1 MHSAK
6 NFLFIF
12 SLSLFLAFSVQGST
26 ETENLAVQAVS
37 NNSEEAKIAVGK
49 LREMKQAGLDAL
61 FAKYDAEINRYKQTG
76 EKSAE
81 WSRIASAIDE
91 VAMQKDAYASHL
103 FWLTDLEEAKRLSKE
118 TGKPILSL
126 RLLGNLNEEF
136 SCANSRFFR
145 AVLYPNKDISKLL
158 QAKYIL
164 HWQSVR
170 PAPRITVDFG
180 DGRKIERTVT
190 GNSIHYVLNENGT
203 VVNALPGL
211 NSPRDFFTFLLNSES
226 WLIRAK
232 TFENSVKSGLMFI
245 NDGDKI
251 KDKQN
256 AYLKN
261 MREREFGSLRQQVNR
276 SAFPLKIKFDK
287 KALAK
292 REFEEMPTAISV
304 APIAATKMAVEI
316 NFLPDILP
324 DITKYGAQQI
334 DFETWKKI
342 AQTKAENSK
351 LDANSLAFIKNQLGK
366 NNPDE
371 KQFAALTL
379 KLENLIALDTV
390 RNDFLLRPTLLVW
403 LNKDLDKNFESLNKK
418 VYDELFL
425 TPNEDKWLGLYA
437 PDIYTGLDGNG
448 IIY

>member
-6 NFLFIF
+6 NFLYIF
-12 SLSLFLAFSVQGST
+12 SLSLLFAFSIQA
-26 ETENLAVQAVS
+26 ETSPGHLAVQAVS
-37 NNSEEAKIAVGK
+37 TDAKEAKIAVAK
-49 LREMKQAGLDAL
+49 LREMKQAGLNAL
-61 FAKYDAEINRYKQTG
+61 FEQYGVEINEFKKTG
-76 EKSAE
+76 VKSAE
-81 WSRIASAIDE
+81 WSRISAAIDE
-91 VAMQKDAYASHL
+91 VAMQKDAYASQL

-145 AVLYPNKDISKLL
+145 AVLYPNKNVSDILRG
-158 QAKYIL
+158 QYIL

-190 GNSIHYVLNENGT
+190 GNSIHYVLDENGT

-211 NSPRDFFTFLLNSES
+211 YSPRDFYTFLLNSET
-226 WLIRAK
+226 WLNDAKAFETGKIVGTNGEQVSEKRRA
-232 TFENSVKSGLMFI
+232 F
-245 NDGDKI
+245 
-251 KDKQN
+251 
-256 AYLKN
+256 LKN
-261 MREREFGSLRQQVNR
+261 MRSREFDNLRRQVNQKT
-276 SAFPLKIKFDK
+276 FPLKLNFDQ
-287 KALAK
+287 KAEAK
-292 REFEEMPTAISV
+292 RAFEEMPTAIEV
-304 APIAATKMAVEI
+304 APIAVTKMVSEI
-316 NFLPDILP
+316 GFLPDILP

-342 AQTKAENSK
+342 AQPKAESSK
-351 LDANSLAFIKNQLGK
+351 LDENSLAFIKNQLGK
-366 NNPDE
+366 NSSDK
-371 KQFAALTL
+371 KQFSALTA

-403 LNKDLDKNFESLNKK
+403 LNKDLDKNADALNKK

-448 IIY
+448 ITN

>member
-1 MHSAK
+1 MRRAK
-6 NFLFIF
+6 NFLYIF
-12 SLSLFLAFSVQGST
+12 SLSLFLAFSVNAST

-37 NNSEEAKIAVGK
+37 TDANESKIAVGK

-61 FAKYDAEINRYKQTG
+61 FQKYALEINEYKTNG
-76 EKSAE
+76 KKGAE

-91 VAMQKDAYASHL
+91 VAMQKDAYASQL
-103 FWLTDLEEAKRLSKE
+103 FWLTDLEQAKKLSKE

-145 AVLYPNKDISKLL
+145 AVLYPNKEVSEYLR
-158 QAKYIL
+158 ANYIL

-190 GNSIHYVLNENGT
+190 GNSIHYVLDENGE

-211 NSPRDFFTFLLNSES
+211 NSPKDFYSFVLGSLM
-226 WLIRAK
+226 WLTEAK
-232 TFENSVKSGLMFI
+232 DFEAGKFPVPNGEKVTEKRRT
-245 NDGDKI
+245 
-251 KDKQN
+251 
-256 AYLKN
+256 YLKN
-261 MREREFGSLRQQVNR
+261 MRSRLFAGLRESVNEK
-276 SAFPLKIKFDK
+276 AFPLKINFDK

-292 REFEEMPTAISV
+292 REFEEMPTAIEV
-304 APIAATKMAVEI
+304 APVAVTKMFIE
-316 NFLPDILP
+316 NKFLPDILP
-324 DITKYGAQQI
+324 DITRYGAQQI
-334 DFETWKKI
+334 DFETWQRIASSKI
-342 AQTKAENSK
+342 ENSK
-351 LDANSLAFIKNQLGK
+351 LDANSRAFIKNQLGK
-366 NNPDE
+366 TASDE
-371 KQFAALTL
+371 KQFNALIT
-379 KLENLIALDTV
+379 KLESLIAVDTV

-403 LNKDLDKNFESLNKK
+403 LNKDMDKNVAALNKK

-437 PDIYTGLDGNG
+437 PDVYTGLDGNG
-448 IIY
+448 LIY

>member
-1 MHSAK
+1 MRAVK

-26 ETENLAVQAVS
+26 ESENLAVQAVS
-37 NNSEEAKIAVGK
+37 ADSKEAKIAVGK

-61 FAKYDAEINRYKQTG
+61 FAKYGAEIGRYKQTG
-76 EKSAE
+76 EKSAD
-81 WSRIASAIDE
+81 WPRIASAIDD
-91 VAMQKDAYASHL
+91 VAMQKDAYASQL

-145 AVLYPNKDISKLL
+145 AVLYPNKDVSEYLRGN
-158 QAKYIL
+158 YIL

-170 PAPRITVDFG
+170 PAPRVTVDFG

-190 GNSIHYVLNENGT
+190 GNSIHYVLDENGA

-211 NSPRDFFTFLLNSES
+211 YNPKDFFMFLLNSDLWLKQAKDFES
-226 WLIRAK
+226 GKIPAITDREIA
-232 TFENSVKSGLMFI
+232 
-245 NDGDKI
+245 DKRR
-251 KDKQN
+251 
-256 AYLKN
+256 AYLAN
-261 MREREFGSLRQQVNR
+261 MRSREFDGLRTQVNKK
-276 SAFPLKIKFDK
+276 SFPLKIKFDK
-287 KALAK
+287 KASAK
-292 REFEEMPTAISV
+292 RAFEEMPTAIEV
-304 APIAATKMAVEI
+304 APIAMTKMAVEVNI
-316 NFLPDILP
+316 LPDILP
-324 DITKYGAQQI
+324 DVTKYGAQQI

-342 AQTKAENSK
+342 AQTKAENSR
-351 LDANSLAFIKNQLGK
+351 LDENSRAFIKNQLGK

-371 KQFAALTL
+371 KQFAALTS
-379 KLENLIALDTV
+379 KLQELIALDTV

-403 LNKDLDKNFESLNKK
+403 LNKDLDKNVDALNKK

-448 IIY
+448 IVY

>member
-12 SLSLFLAFSVQGST
+12 SLSLLFAFSIQA
-26 ETENLAVQAVS
+26 ETTAENLAVQAVS
-37 NNSEEAKIAVGK
+37 TDAKEAKIAVEK
-49 LREMKQAGLDAL
+49 LRGMKQAGLDAL
-61 FAKYDAEINRYKQTG
+61 FAKYNIPIDDFLKTG
-76 EKSAE
+76 VKNAE

-91 VAMQKDAYASHL
+91 VAMQKDAYASRL
-103 FWLTDLEEAKRLSKE
+103 YWLTDLEEAKRLSKE

-145 AVLYPNKDISKLL
+145 SVLYSNEKVSGYMRG
-158 QAKYIL
+158 KYIL

-190 GNSIHYVLNENGT
+190 GNSIHYVLDENGL
-203 VVNALPGL
+203 VINALPGL
-211 NSPRDFFTFLLNSES
+211 YSPAEFYEFLSDSDSWFEYAKDFEAGRLPGADNEQK
-226 WLIRAK
+226 IA
-232 TFENSVKSGLMFI
+232 
-245 NDGDKI
+245 DKRR
-251 KDKQN
+251 

-261 MREREFGSLRQQVNR
+261 MRERKFDALRRQVNEKA
-276 SAFPLKIKFDK
+276 SVLKLKFDK
-287 KALAK
+287 KSLAK
-292 REFEEMPTAISV
+292 REFEEMPDAISV
-304 APIAATKMAVEI
+304 APIAMTKMAVEVSL
-316 NFLPDILP
+316 LPDILP

-342 AQTKAENSK
+342 AQTKAGNGKIAENSRM
-351 LDANSLAFIKNQLGK
+351 FIKNQLGK
-366 NNPDE
+366 TNADE
-371 KQFAALTL
+371 KQFNALVS

-403 LNKDLDKNFESLNKK
+403 LNKDLDKNVNALNKK

-437 PDIYTGLDGNG
+437 PDMYTGLDGNG
-448 IIY
+448 IID

>member
-1 MHSAK
+1 MRVTK

-12 SLSLFLAFSVQGST
+12 SLSLLFVFSIHAET
-26 ETENLAVQAVS
+26 TTENLAVQAVS
-37 NNSEEAKIAVGK
+37 SDLNEAKIAVGK

-61 FAKYDAEINRYKQTG
+61 FEQYGAQIYEFKRTG
-76 EKSAE
+76 IKNAE
-81 WSRIASAIDE
+81 WSRISAAIDE
-91 VAMQKDAYASHL
+91 VAMQKDAYASQL
-103 FWLTDLEEAKRLSKE
+103 FWLTDLNEAKRLSKE

-145 AVLYPNKDISKLL
+145 AVLYPNEEVSRQLRGRF
-158 QAKYIL
+158 IL

-170 PAPRITVDFG
+170 PAPRVTVDFG

-190 GNSIHYVLNENGT
+190 GNSIHYVLDENGT

-211 NSPRDFFTFLLNSES
+211 YNPKDFSRFLRDSDD
-226 WLIRAK
+226 WLEQAKWFEAGRIAGKNTEQVTDKRRA
-232 TFENSVKSGLMFI
+232 F
-245 NDGDKI
+245 
-251 KDKQN
+251 
-256 AYLKN
+256 LKN
-261 MREREFGSLRQQVNR
+261 MRERDFGSLRSQVNDN
-276 SAFPLKIKFDK
+276 AFPLKLNFDK
-287 KALAK
+287 KALLK
-292 REFEEMPTAISV
+292 REFEEMPTAIEV
-304 APIAATKMAVEI
+304 APVAVTKMMSEVRI
-316 NFLPDILP
+316 LPDILP
-324 DITKYGAQQI
+324 DITRYGAQQI
-334 DFETWKKI
+334 DFETWQKI
-342 AQTKAENSK
+342 AQTKTEYSK
-351 LDANSLAFIKNQLGK
+351 LDENSAAFIKNQLGR
-366 NNPDE
+366 NNLNK
-371 KQFAALTL
+371 KQFAALTS

-403 LNKDLDKNFESLNKK
+403 LNKDLDKNVDALNKK